1 MGSGMVNSR
10 SFDLLNIYMNG
21 IPVGQ
26 LTKLSTGAMTF
37 QYDAEWLNMPGVRP
51 LSLSLPLRQDLYQG
65 DQVYNF
71 FDNLLPDSDRT
82 RAKIQARFQIPSRQP
97 FDLLAAIGAD
107 CVGAI
112 QLCPIDAVPNPI
124 DRIQVEPLSTD
135 AIAAMLSGD
144 SNSPLGMIES
154 TNEFRIS
161 IAGAQ
166 EKTALLWYQNQ
177 WCRPLGATPT
187 SHIFKLP
194 IGVLS
199 NNNID
204 LSESCENEWLCLE
217 IAKAFGLST
226 ANAEIQQFNEVK
238 VLIVERF
245 DRRWSSNGQR
255 LLRLPQEDMCQA
267 LGRSPSLKYQS
278 EGGPSIAEIMQ
289 ILLGSADASSDRDHF
304 FRTQILF
311 WLLAATDGHGKNF
324 SLYLEPENRYR
335 LTPLYDILSTYPL
348 MRTNAVP
355 KQKAK
360 MAMAVRGKKNYY
372 YWNTI
377 QARHFI
383 STAKL
388 VNFSEIQAE
397 QILWEMLEGV
407 DRAIALVIATLP
419 PDFPTHISDPIF
431 EGMST
436 LAQTQLRSRSI

>member
-1 MGSGMVNSR
+1 MVTPI
-10 SFDLLNIYMNG
+10 DCLNVLMNG
-21 IPVGQ
+21 VLVGQ
-26 LTKLSTGAMTF
+26 LTKRSTGAMTF
-37 QYDAEWLNMPGVRP
+37 QYDPTWLSIPGTRP
-51 LSLSLPLRQDLYQG
+51 ISLSLPLQQGLYQG

-97 FDLLAAIGAD
+97 FDLLATIGAD

-112 QLCPIDAVPNPI
+112 QLCPVGTIPNQT
-124 DRIQVEPLSTD
+124 DRIQVEPLSTNE
-135 AIAAMLSGD
+135 IAAMLSGD
-144 SNSPLGMIES
+144 SNSPLGMVES
-154 TNEFRIS
+154 ADFRIS

-177 WCRPLGATPT
+177 WCRPIGATPT

-204 LSESCENEWLCLE
+204 LRESCENEWLCLK
-217 IAKAFGLST
+217 IAKAFGLPT
-226 ANAEIQQFNEVK
+226 AHADIQQFNDVK
-238 VLIVERF
+238 VLVVERF
-245 DRRWSSNGQR
+245 DRRWSRNRQQ

-278 EGGPSIAEIMQ
+278 DGGPGIVEIMQ
-289 ILLGSADASSDRDHF
+289 LLLGSVDAEGDRDRF

-324 SLYLEPENRYR
+324 SLYLEAENRYR
-335 LTPLYDILSTYPL
+335 LTPLYDILSAYPL
-348 MRTNAVP
+348 MQTNAVP

-372 YWNTI
+372 HWDMI
-377 QARHFI
+377 QARHFL
-383 STAKL
+383 STAKFAE
-388 VNFSEIQAE
+388 FSETQAE
-397 QILWEMLEGV
+397 RILWEMLRQVEGV
-407 DRAIALVIATLP
+407 VATVAADLP
-419 PDFPTHISDPIF
+419 DSFPTHISNPIF
-431 EGMST
+431 EGMMA
-436 LAQTQLRSRSI
+436 LAQAQLRA